1 MTDTENGPGPSLE
14 PVAGPV
20 KSPTGIEGFDEITGG
35 GLPTGQVSLVC
46 GGPGSGK
53 TIFGV
58 SFLVAGAVDYREPG
72 VFVAFEETEEELSRN
87 VASLGFNLDRLCD
100 EGKLLV
106 DYISIERSEFEAA
119 GEFDLEGLFIRLAH
133 SIDSVGAKR
142 VVLDTIEA
150 LFGGL
155 PNEALVRF
163 EVCRLFR
170 WLKDRGVTTVV
181 TGERGK
187 DSISRYGLEEYVA
200 DCVILLDNRVTN
212 QVATRRL
219 QVLKYRGSV
228 HETSE
233 FPFIIG
239 ERGLSV
245 LPITSLG
252 LAHPASKDRVSSG
265 IEGLDEMLGIKGY
278 YKGST
283 VLVTG
288 TAGSGKS
295 IVAQHFVDS
304 ACARG
309 ERCLVLA
316 FEESPEQIK
325 RNMMSV
331 GIDLDRWMEK
341 GLLKIQARR
350 PSLLGLETHLV
361 NMHSFVELFKPE
373 IVVVDPITTFITV
386 GTVSEAAAMLARLM
400 DFLKGLNITAMLT
413 SLTSANQSIEATQMN
428 ISSLVDTWIL
438 LRNVDQDG
446 ERKRFIRVMKSR
458 GMASSNSIRGFD
470 ITSDGVL
477 VQNPEVGSGR
487 T

>member
-1 MTDTENGPGPSLE
+1 MPDTENGPGLYLE
-14 PVAGPV
+14 PAAGLA
-20 KSPTGIEGFDEITGG
+20 KSPTGIEGLDEITGG
-35 GLPTGQVSLVC
+35 GLPTGRVSLVC

-58 SFLVAGAVDYREPG
+58 SFLVAGAVDYGEPG

-87 VASLGFNLDRLCD
+87 VASLGFDLDRLRD
-100 EGKLLV
+100 EEKLLV

-119 GEFDLEGLFIRLAH
+119 GEFDLEGLFIRLAY
-133 SIDSVGAKR
+133 SIDTVGAKR
-142 VVLDTIEA
+142 VVLDTIEM

-155 PNEALVRF
+155 PNEALVRL
-163 EVCRLFR
+163 EVRRLFR
-170 WLKDRGVTTVV
+170 WLKDRGVTTIV
-181 TGERGK
+181 TGEGGK
-187 DSISRYGLEEYVA
+187 DSISRYGLEEFVA

-219 QVLKYRGSV
+219 QVVKYRGSV

-239 ERGLSV
+239 ARGLSV

-265 IEGLDEMLGIKGY
+265 IKGLDEMLGVKGY

-288 TAGSGKS
+288 NAGSGKS
-295 IVAQHFVDS
+295 IVAGHFVDS

-331 GIDLDRWMEK
+331 GIDLDRWTEK
-341 GLLKIQARR
+341 GLLKIHASR
-350 PSLLGLETHLV
+350 PSLLGLETQLV
-361 NMHSFVELFKPE
+361 NMHSHVDSFEPE
-373 IVVVDPITTFITV
+373 IVVVDPVTTFTV
-386 GTVSEAAAMLARLM
+386 AGTIIEAAAMLARLI
-400 DFLKGLNITAMLT
+400 DFLKDANITAMLT
-413 SLTSANQSIEATQMN
+413 SLTSAYEPIEASQVG
-428 ISSLVDTWIL
+428 ISSLVDTWIM
-438 LRNVDQDG
+438 LRNKEQEG
-446 ERKRFIRVMKSR
+446 ERNRFISVMKSR
-458 GMASSNSIRGFD
+458 GMANASSIHGFE
-470 ITSDGVL
+470 ITSSGVQ
-477 VQNPEVGSGR
+477 V
-487 T
+487 